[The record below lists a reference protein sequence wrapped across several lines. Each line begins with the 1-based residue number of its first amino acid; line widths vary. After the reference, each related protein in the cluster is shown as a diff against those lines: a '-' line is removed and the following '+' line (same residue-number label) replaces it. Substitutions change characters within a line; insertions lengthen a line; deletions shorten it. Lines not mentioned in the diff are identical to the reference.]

1 MAALHRF
8 GSPSSMATF
17 GDAQHRSLPY
27 IYIHFFDPGMMRDF
41 NIPAYVHGTS
51 IDSEFLECIYPER
64 ALRDTQNNPDFFVGR
79 VILLTRNVDV
89 DELNNVLLQKLN
101 GTFQTFTSY
110 DHIDLND
117 NALGRDEMTPNI
129 TLASLPLDTLHV
141 RIGAPLM
148 LMANLDPQRGL
159 RNGARMILLKA
170 SHRCLEV
177 RLSGGEFDGQCQ
189 LIYQYSL
196 STADDLPFRL
206 TRKQFPV
213 RLAFAMNIYKSQG
226 LSFEH
231 VGIVLP
237 QQ

>member
-101 GTFQTFTSY
+101 
-110 DHIDLND
+110 
-117 NALGRDEMTPNI
+117 
-129 TLASLPLDTLHV
+129 
-141 RIGAPLM
+141 
-148 LMANLDPQRGL
+148 DPQRGL

-177 RLSGGEFDGQCQ
+177 RLSGG
-189 LIYQYSL
+189 SN
-196 STADDLPFRL
+196 SP
-206 TRKQFPV
+206 
-213 RLAFAMNIYKSQG
+213 
-226 LSFEH
+226 
-231 VGIVLP
+231 
-237 QQ
+237 